1 MKKFLIAL
9 TIACSVF
16 TMSAIASDVKVSA
29 KVLAA
34 FENTFHKA
42 TDVKWTQVKSLYQAS
57 FEMEDESYAAYFDV
71 DGNMVVVA
79 RFITADQLPK
89 QLEKSLKE
97 EVAGGQVSYL
107 FELTDEEGTHYYA
120 TIEKEGKKS
129 MLQSMGIKKWVPYNK
144 VKI

>member
-29 KVLAA
+29 KVLAS
-34 FENTFHKA
+34 FENTFHQA
-42 TDVKWTQVKSLYQAS
+42 SDVKWTQVKNLYQAS
-57 FEMEDESYAAYFDV
+57 FQMEEESYSAYFDV

-89 QLEKSLKE
+89 QLKSSLKE
-97 EVAGGQVSYL
+97 QTAEGHVSYL
-107 FELTDEEGTHYYA
+107 FELTDKEGTHYYA
-120 TIEKEGKKS
+120 TIEKDGNKS